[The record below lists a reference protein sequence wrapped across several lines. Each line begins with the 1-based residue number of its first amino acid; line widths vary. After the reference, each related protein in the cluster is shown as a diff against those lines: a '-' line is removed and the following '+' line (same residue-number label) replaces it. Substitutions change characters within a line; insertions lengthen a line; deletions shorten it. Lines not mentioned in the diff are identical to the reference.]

1 MVALTNRARHG
12 GNRLRRFVETSPAA
26 MAMFDRDMRYIAHS
40 QRFPAEFRLPYDD
53 LVGLGHYDVFPGSA
67 ERYGAIHRRCLA
79 GATESAEEQK
89 FPHDDGGVDWL
100 RWEMRPW
107 HDDSGA
113 IGGVILFVEN
123 ITARKS
129 AELALRRNE
138 QRYRMALRG
147 SSVTAFEQD
156 LGLRYTWIDNP
167 VFDRTAEDILGRT
180 DAEVFEDAGDAAVT
194 MALKRQVIER
204 GVGQRQEVRVRHKG
218 VARTFDLTIEPLRD
232 DAEAIVGVTCAAVE
246 TTRRRRMEAAL
257 ADSEARLRAV
267 LQQIPVAVAIFTP
280 DDRLDL
286 ASRHTDATLGPPDA
300 NRPGDPAASRLRA
313 EHPDG
318 RPYARNDYPW
328 WRALHQ
334 GETIV
339 AEPLLHRR
347 PDGARVDLEIYAAPV
362 RDADGRTIA
371 AVTAALDVS
380 ERKRA
385 AQALADSHARLEA
398 RVADRTR
405 ALSEAAHELAAEMR
419 RREQAQAALL
429 QSQKLDALGHMTGGI
444 AHDFRNVLAAVAG
457 SYSLLRRKTGDPGLL
472 RTIGIGEKA
481 VERADRLINQLLA
494 FARRQPLRPERLD
507 LAAVLPGVR
516 DFARHSVGPG
526 IVCQVA
532 VEPDVWP
539 ILGDAGQLEVAL
551 LNLVVNARDAMP
563 QGGTIRITAR
573 NLPVGADAVT
583 ALRLPPRD
591 YLAIAVTDTG
601 GGMRPEVAAAAVQ
614 PFFTTKDGDKGT
626 GLGLAM
632 VDDFARRSGG
642 GVRIDSAPD
651 AGTTVQIILPRAG
664 ADGEAPVDAAA
675 PEADAA
681 THGDA
686 VILLVEDDE
695 QLRGVT
701 AQHLRSLGYS
711 VVEAGSA
718 EAAYALVHTVRSLD
732 LVITDVVMPGAD
744 GVQLAT
750 RLMQERPG
758 LKLLLITGRPDDVET
773 AGYTVLRKP
782 FRAGALARAVL
793 EQLRRTGGRPPG

>member
-1 MVALTNRARHG
+1 MVAPTNRSKHD
-12 GNRLRRFVETSPAA
+12 GNLLRRFVETSPAA

-40 QRFPAEFRLPYDD
+40 KRFPTEFRLPYDD
-53 LVGLGHYDVFPGSA
+53 LVGLSQYDVFPGSA
-67 ERYGAIHRRCLA
+67 ERYGAVHRRCLA
-79 GATESAEEQK
+79 GATESAEEQR
-89 FPHDDGGVDWL
+89 FPRVDGGIDWM

-107 HDDSGA
+107 HDNSGA

-147 SSVTAFEQD
+147 SAVTVFEHD
-156 LGLRYTWIDNP
+156 LDLRYTWIDNP
-167 VFDRTAEDILGRT
+167 VFDRTAEDIIGRT
-180 DAEVFEDAGDAAVT
+180 DADIFEDAGDAAVT
-194 MALKRQVIER
+194 MALKRQVIEL
-204 GVGQRQEVRVRHKG
+204 GVGQRQEVQVRHKG

-232 DAEAIVGVTCAAVE
+232 DTDAIIGATCAAVE
-246 TTRRRRMEAAL
+246 TTGRRRMEAAL

-267 LQQIPVAVAIFTP
+267 LEQIPVAVAIFTP

-286 ASRHTDATLGPPDA
+286 VSRHTDTTLGPPDA
-300 NRPGDPAASRLRA
+300 GRPANPAVTRLTA

-318 RPYARNDYPW
+318 RPYARNEYPW

-334 GETIV
+334 GEIIV

-347 PDGARVDLEIYAAPV
+347 GDGTLIDLEIYAAPV
-362 RDADGRTIA
+362 RDVDGRTIA

-380 ERKRA
+380 DRKRA

-398 RVADRTR
+398 RVVDRTQ

-429 QSQKLDALGHMTGGI
+429 QSQKLDALGQMTGGI

-457 SYSLLRRKTGDPGLL
+457 SYGLLRRKTSDPGLL

-494 FARRQPLRPERLD
+494 FARRQALRPERLD
-507 LAAVLPGVR
+507 LTAVLPGVR
-516 DFARHSVGPG
+516 DFARHTIGPG
-526 IVCQVA
+526 IVCEVA

-539 ILGDAGQLEVAL
+539 ILADAGQLEVAL

-573 NLPVGADAVT
+573 NLPSGAVR

-601 GGMRPEVAAAAVQ
+601 TGMRPEVAAAAVQ

-642 GVRIDSAPD
+642 GVRIDSEPG

-664 ADGEAPVDAAA
+664 ADSEAPEDAALPE
-675 PEADAA
+675 PEASA
-681 THGDA
+681 HGNA
-686 VILLVEDDE
+686 VILFVEDDE

-701 AQHLRSLGYS
+701 AQYLRSLGYS

-758 LKLLLITGRPDDVET
+758 LKLLLITGQPDDVEA

-782 FRAGALARAVL
+782 FRAGVLARAIL
-793 EQLRRTGGRPPG
+793 EQLGRIGSRQPG